1 MWLVQCSFIAA
12 GARLAVKAEI
22 APGLEASRIINGMW
36 QVAGA
41 HGPVD
46 PGAAVRQMHRYHEAG
61 LACWDMADIYG
72 PAEVFFGRFR
82 EQLGPREKEEAA
94 ALTKF
99 VPNPGPMDFGR
110 VERAVAGSASR
121 MGVDAIDLVQFHWWD
136 YADKRYLDALESLEA
151 LRSDGRVRHVGL
163 TNFDT
168 ERLREMAGRGLRPVS
183 NQVQCSVLDQRSAAG
198 MAEFCAGHG
207 VKILAYG
214 SLLGGLLS
222 ERYLGAPEPSG
233 AELYTASL
241 HKYKNMVDAWG
252 GWGLFQELLSEMG
265 SVARKHSA
273 SIANVAVRAVLDMP
287 AVCAAIVGAR
297 LGVSEHVEE
306 NLRVFG
312 FSLDSD
318 DRARIA
324 SVTGRARNLLELIG
338 DCGAEY
344 R

>member
-1 MWLVQCSFIAA
+1 MGAA
-12 GARLAVKAEI
+12 PAPAVKAEL
-22 APGLEASRIINGMW
+22 APGLRTARIINGMW
-36 QVAGA
+36 QVAGG

-46 PGAAVRQMHRYHEAG
+46 PGAAARQMHAYHDAG
-61 LACWDMADIYG
+61 LTCWDMADIYG
-72 PAEVFFGRFR
+72 PAESIFGRFR
-82 EQLGPREKEEAA
+82 GQLDARGREESV

-99 VPNPGPMDFGR
+99 VPDPGPVDFGR

-121 MGVDAIDLVQFHWWD
+121 MGVDAVDMVQFHWWD
-136 YADKRYLDALESLEA
+136 YADKRYLGAMEALEA
-151 LRSDGRVRHVGL
+151 LRSDGLVRHVGL

-168 ERLREMAGRGLRPVS
+168 ERVREMWGLGMRPAS
-183 NQVQCSVLDQRSAAG
+183 NQVQCSVLDQRPAAE
-198 MAEFCAGHG
+198 MAPFCAGRG
-207 VKILAYG
+207 IKILAYG

-233 AELYTASL
+233 ADLYTASL
-241 HKYKNMVDAWG
+241 CKYKNMVDAWG
-252 GWGLFQELLSEMG
+252 GWALFQELLSEMG
-265 SVARKHSA
+265 AVARKHSV

-297 LGVSEHVEE
+297 LGVSEHVGE
-306 NLRVFG
+306 NLRVFE

-324 SVTGRARNLLELIG
+324 SVTGRARNLLGLIG